1 MKSCLTAL
9 LVLGALCAL
18 PGTVHAQ
25 GARLSETAL
34 KVADINRR
42 IEDQKSRNTALSLAV
57 DKLRADS
64 AAAHAAAGRH
74 IDSLSGAI
82 AELAARSARETAAQ
96 TLLRDKVSSFTT
108 TKASRE
114 AERAAAADSMHRAV
128 AAFEPAANAW
138 KDSADAAKAGLD
150 LARADSADCAKRISL
165 ETAAARDSLFALE
178 RFSAAAARR
187 ADSCAARLTKL
198 AYDSSAAAAVKS
210 DSAAAAQKRLADM
223 RRLLAVKD
231 SAVQGATEEL
241 NNSKRDSL
249 AAQAENLKESRKR
262 ERDLATLDSLVPALQ
277 DEKNRL
283 FRIRET
289 FLLDSAI
296 EAISAQL
303 GDFLNKPYEVRS
315 EATGPDAEKAQT
327 LDFDKGKLETAMRDE
342 AFAALVAK
350 IPGSS
355 WRDRNARVGA
365 LIGRAQTTL
374 DSATAQRERI
384 VREGVLS
391 GKQFSQVIANFA
403 VRNKR
408 LSDRIATT
416 WKDVINAKPRLAKM
430 ERDTAAA
437 LIALHVSQSSFQE
450 AHVSLM
456 RDSAA
461 AAFAADSVRRVATA
475 LTATAA
481 GRETVH
487 LKSISNAS
495 LAVAQAAG
503 LVRHAQT
510 ALDAVRA
517 KQQAARDDSARVF
530 SEKSV
535 FVTQAAGA
543 IDAKQEE
550 LRREQSAVD
559 ALAGDIT
566 RAKSD
571 SAAAARDRLEQESA
585 FASSIAG
592 RRAEAHKGE
601 LALPDLETERDMA
614 TAAPQPAAAPPP
626 QAPPLADQ
634 PPHAPVKQRAQPV
647 EVTDQAARE
656 AAQRQLMLLYD
667 LIDKGKTD
675 AARRAFSTNRK
686 LLEKNL
692 DPEAFQAMQAT
703 VETPEPGL
711 PQAAVQPAAAAAD
724 SATFAASPVAAASSS
739 PEPDADRKEATVF
752 ISSVP
757 PVASIYM
764 DGKLVGKTN
773 TGYAKVTS
781 GKHTMQFVKGDTT
794 CTREMTFA
802 EGSNPAIVV
811 KLPCGQ

>member
-1 MKSCLTAL
+1 
-9 LVLGALCAL
+9 
-18 PGTVHAQ
+18 
-25 GARLSETAL
+25 
-34 KVADINRR
+34 
-42 IEDQKSRNTALSLAV
+42 
-57 DKLRADS
+57 
-64 AAAHAAAGRH
+64 
-74 IDSLSGAI
+74 
-82 AELAARSARETAAQ
+82 
-96 TLLRDKVSSFTT
+96 LRDKVSSFTT

-165 ETAAARDSLFALE
+165 ETAAARDSLSALE
-178 RFSAAAARR
+178 RFAAAAARR
-187 ADSCAARLTKL
+187 ADSCAARLAKL
-198 AYDSSAAAAVKS
+198 AGDSSAAAAVKA
-210 DSAAAAQKRLADM
+210 DSAAAARKRLADL
-223 RRLLAVKD
+223 RRFLAGKD
-231 SAVQGATEEL
+231 STVQSATEEL

-249 AAQAENLKESRKR
+249 AAQAEDLKDSRKR

-277 DEKNRL
+277 DEKNRM

-296 EAISAQL
+296 ESLAGQL

-350 IPGSS
+350 ITGSS

-384 VREGVLS
+384 VRDGVLS
-391 GKQFSQVIANFA
+391 GKQFSQIVANFA

-408 LSDRIATT
+408 LSDRITTT
-416 WKDVINAKPRLAKM
+416 WKDLINAKPRLAKM
-430 ERDTAAA
+430 ERDTVAA
-437 LIALHVSQSSFQE
+437 LIALQASQSSFQE
-450 AHVSLM
+450 AHTLLLG
-456 RDSAA
+456 DSAA
-461 AAFAADSVRRVATA
+461 AAFAADSVRRASAA
-475 LTATAA
+475 LTASAA
-481 GRETVH
+481 GRESLH
-487 LKSISNAS
+487 RKSISNAS

-503 LVRHAQT
+503 LVQSAQS
-510 ALDAVRA
+510 ALDGVRA
-517 KQQAARDDSARVF
+517 KQQVARDDSARVF

-550 LRREQSAVD
+550 LRREQSALD
-559 ALAGDIT
+559 PLAGDIA

-571 SAAAARDRLEQESA
+571 SAAAAKDKLEQESA

-601 LALPDLETERDMA
+601 LALRDMETERDMA
-614 TAAPQPAAAPPP
+614 AAAPTAPQPAAAPPP
-626 QAPPLADQ
+626 LAPPLADQ
-634 PPHAPVKQRAQPV
+634 PPHAPVKESAQPI
-647 EVTDQAARE
+647 EAKDQAARE

-724 SATFAASPVAAASSS
+724 SATSAASPIAVAASS

-764 DGKLVGKTN
+764 DGRLVGKTN

-781 GKHTMQFVKGDTT
+781 GKHTMQFVKGDST

-802 EGSNPAIVV
+802 EGKNPAIVV